1 MVVGMDDDLAVLRRA
16 RMRWNT
22 PLSVA
27 HADVLLDRLHL
38 DAGAQVV
45 DLGSGWGE
53 LLMRAAERTHGV
65 RGLGVDTDPVAL
77 ERGRLLAR
85 ERGLAERIELVQADV
100 STWSGTAER
109 ALCIGSSHAFG
120 GTRAALEAL
129 ASLVPSGGRALFG
142 DGFWQASP
150 KPAAVEIFG
159 DQILTLP
166 ELVDSSRSAGWRV
179 LHLSTADQREWDE
192 FESSSRAGWQE
203 WLLANGSD
211 PRAGEVGEWLDTRE
225 RQYIQDYRGVLG
237 FAYLVLAH

>member
-1 MVVGMDDDLAVLRRA
+1 MDDDLAVLRRA

-27 HADVLLDRLHL
+27 HADVLLDRLDL
-38 DAGAQVV
+38 DAGSRVV

-53 LLMRAAERTHGV
+53 LLMHAVERADGV
-65 RGLGVDTDPVAL
+65 HGLGVDTDQVAL
-77 ERGRLLAR
+77 ERGRALAR
-85 ERGLAERIELVQADV
+85 ERGLAERIEFVQADA
-100 STWSGTAER
+100 STWSGATEH

-120 GTRAALEAL
+120 DTRAAIEAL
-129 ASLVPSGGRALFG
+129 AAVVPAGGRLLFG

-150 KPAAVEIFG
+150 NPAAVEIFG

-179 LHLSTADQREWDE
+179 IHLSTADQREWDE

-203 WLLANGSD
+203 WLLGNGSD
-211 PRAGEVGEWLDTRE
+211 LRAREIGEWLDTRE